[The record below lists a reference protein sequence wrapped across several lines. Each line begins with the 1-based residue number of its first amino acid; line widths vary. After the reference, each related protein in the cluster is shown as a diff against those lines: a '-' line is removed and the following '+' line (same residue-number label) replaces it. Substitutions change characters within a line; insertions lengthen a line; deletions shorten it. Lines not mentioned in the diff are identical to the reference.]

1 MSRRLFVIATILTM
15 AIGANQRATAQS
27 PDVKQPAAPAGFE
40 VASVKRSNPNPATAA
55 AGAPLMLPA
64 LGRLTAQNVTLRL
77 LVMGAY
83 QKQPFEIV
91 GGPPWQNVDKFDIQ
105 AKAEDAAINTDG
117 MLKMLQALLADRF
130 KLKVHTETREVPIY
144 NLVVARSDGKLGPLM
159 KPSTDT
165 CPDFK
170 ETQQKM
176 LEAIAR
182 GGPGALQSL
191 MGRPG
196 ENKPCSITQVP
207 PSASNPGA
215 LTMQA
220 RGQSLDLLALVLTQL
235 TGRPVVNKTGLT
247 GAYDYDVTIDL
258 QTIVGIY
265 QQLGLNVPVPPN
277 LPEGPSLMTSL
288 QENLGLKLDSS
299 RGPGSVLVIDS
310 AELPVSD

>member
-1 MSRRLFVIATILTM
+1 MTKRLAVVSFAVM
-15 AIGANQRATAQS
+15 AIVAASGPVHAQA
-27 PDVKQPAAPAGFE
+27 PDAKQAAAPAGFE
-40 VASVKRSNPNPATAA
+40 VASIKRSNPSPATPQAA
-55 AGAPLMLPA
+55 VPMMLPA
-64 LGRLTAQNVTLRL
+64 LGRLTAQNVTLRM

-83 QKQPFEIV
+83 QKQPFQLV
-91 GGPPWQNVDKFDIQ
+91 GGPPWQNTDKFDIQ
-105 AKAEDAAINTDG
+105 ARAEDASVSTDG

-130 KLKVHTETREVPIY
+130 KLKVHTETRDVPIY
-144 NLVVARSDGKLGPLM
+144 NLIVARSDGRLGPLM
-159 KPSTDT
+159 KPSADT
-165 CPDFK
+165 CPDYK